1 MFVSKIKALN
11 TSQVRKYYMVLKLS
25 GEIWSRAVVN
35 EHTTIRDAIEN
46 MNLSKLGIVLV
57 DNKDKRFV
65 GVVLDGDIR
74 RGFLHG
80 VTLDSSVSEI
90 TNLKPVVVGKD
101 SKDDVVQRIMMQSA
115 ISHVPV
121 VNDKNQLCGLF
132 MLDRFPEIVVRPNLF
147 VVMAGGKGSRLLPL
161 TLETPKPM
169 LLVNNRPILE
179 HILLRAKTSG
189 FSKFLIATNY
199 LRSSIEEHFGDGS
212 KLEIKINYLREEVP
226 LGTAG
231 ALSLLG
237 GSPELPLVISNGD
250 VLSLLDYSKIL
261 EFHETSG
268 SVATMAVR
276 LHELQHPF
284 GVVEIDGAEIVGL
297 KEKPVIQSFINAG
310 IYVLSP
316 LALDFLQPNEYC
328 DMTTLFERLRLAG
341 LKTCAY
347 PLHEVWADVG
357 TPSDLDTARR
367 DERK

>member
-1 MFVSKIKALN
+1 MK
-11 TSQVRKYYMVLKLS
+11 TGRLS
-25 GEIWSRAVVN
+25 EQIWKTAVVSGDL
-35 EHTTIRDAIEN
+35 TVRDVIQSL
-46 MNLSKLGIVLV
+46 NLSKLGIVLV
-57 DNKDKRFV
+57 EDAEKHLV

-74 RGFLHG
+74 RGFLRG

-90 TNLKPVVVGKD
+90 TNLKPVVVGED
-101 SKDDVVQRIMMQSA
+101 SENNLVQRIMIQSA

-169 LLVNNRPILE
+169 LLVHNRPILE
-179 HILLRAKTSG
+179 HILIRAKTSG

-212 KLEIKINYLREEVP
+212 KLEIEIDYLREEAP

-231 ALSLLG
+231 SLSLLD
-237 GSPELPLVISNGD
+237 GSPEFPLVISNGD

-261 EFHETSG
+261 EFHETSE

-276 LHELQHPF
+276 LHEIQHPF
-284 GVVEIDGAEIVGL
+284 GVVEIDGAAIVGL

-316 LALDFLQPNEYC
+316 LALDYLQANEYC

>member
-1 MFVSKIKALN
+1 
-11 TSQVRKYYMVLKLS
+11 MVLQLNR
-25 GEIWSRAVVN
+25 EIWSRAVVN

-57 DNKDKRFV
+57 ENMDKRFV

-74 RGFLHG
+74 RGFLRG
-80 VTLDSSVSEI
+80 VTLDSPVLEI
-90 TNLKPVVVGKD
+90 TNLKPVAVGELSEND
-101 SKDDVVQRIMMQSA
+101 LVQRVMIQSA

-121 VNDKNQLCGLF
+121 VNDKKQLCGLF

-199 LRSSIEEHFGDGS
+199 LRSAIEEYFGDGS
-212 KLEIKINYLREEVP
+212 KLEIEIDYLKEETP

-237 GSPELPLVISNGD
+237 VTPELPIVISNGD

-284 GVVEIDGAEIVGL
+284 GVVEIDGAEIIGL

-316 LALDFLQPNEYC
+316 VALNFLQPNEYC

-341 LKTCAY
+341 EKTCAY

-367 DERK
+367 DDLLLSLPYKSEISIPSHQS

>member
-1 MFVSKIKALN
+1 M
-11 TSQVRKYYMVLKLS
+11 
-25 GEIWSRAVVN
+25 
-35 EHTTIRDAIEN
+35 AI
-46 MNLSKLGIVLV
+46 GILLV
-57 DNKDKRFV
+57 
-65 GVVLDGDIR
+65 G
-74 RGFLHG
+74 GFG
-80 VTLDSSVSEI
+80 TR
-90 TNLKPVVVGKD
+90 LKPLT
-101 SKDDVVQRIMMQSA
+101 
-115 ISHVPV
+115 
-121 VNDKNQLCGLF
+121 NQ
-132 MLDRFPEIVVRPNLF
+132 
-147 VVMAGGKGSRLLPL
+147 
-161 TLETPKPM
+161 TPKPM

-212 KLEIKINYLREEVP
+212 KLEIEINYLREEAP

-237 GSPELPLVISNGD
+237 GSLELPLVISYGD

-261 EFHETSG
+261 ESHETSG

-284 GVVEIDGAEIVGL
+284 GVVEIDGAAIVGL
-297 KEKPVIQSFINAG
+297 NEKPVIQSFINAG

>member
-1 MFVSKIKALN
+1 MK
-11 TSQVRKYYMVLKLS
+11 TGRLS
-25 GEIWSRAVVN
+25 EHIWKTAVVSGDLSV
-35 EHTTIRDAIEN
+35 RDVIQS

-57 DNKDKRFV
+57 EDAEKRFV

-74 RGFLHG
+74 RGFLRG
-80 VTLDSSVSEI
+80 ATLDSSVSEVM
-90 TNLKPVVVGKD
+90 NLKPVVVGE
-101 SKDDVVQRIMMQSA
+101 SSEDDLIQRMMIQSA
-115 ISHVPV
+115 ISHIPV
-121 VNDKNQLCGLF
+121 VDEQDQLCGLF
-132 MLDRFPEIVVRPNLF
+132 VLDRFPEIVVRPNLF
-147 VVMAGGKGSRLLPL
+147 IVMAGGKGSRLLPL

-169 LLVNNRPILE
+169 LLVHNRPILE

-199 LRSSIEEHFGDGS
+199 LRSSIEEYFGDGS
-212 KLEIKINYLREEVP
+212 KLEIEIGYLREEAP

-231 ALSLLG
+231 GLSLLEG
-237 GSPELPLVISNGD
+237 PIELPLVISNGD
-250 VLSLLDYSKIL
+250 VLSLLDYSRIL

-276 LHELQHPF
+276 LHELQYPF
-284 GVVEIDGAEIVGL
+284 GVVEIDGAEIIGL

-316 LALDFLQPNEYC
+316 VTLKFLQPNEYC

-341 LKTCAY
+341 EKTCAY

-357 TPSDLDTARR
+357 TPSDLDTARQG
-367 DERK
+367 EHK

>member
-1 MFVSKIKALN
+1 MA
-11 TSQVRKYYMVLKLS
+11 LKLNK
-25 GEIWSRAVVN
+25 ETWNLTVVN
-35 EHTTIRDAIEN
+35 KHTSIRNAIEN
-46 MNLSKLGIVLV
+46 MNLSKLGIILV
-57 DNKDKRFV
+57 EDEDKSFA
-65 GVVLDGDIR
+65 GIVLDGDIR
-74 RGFLHG
+74 RGFLRG
-80 VTLDSSVSEI
+80 ATLDSSVSEI
-90 TNLKPVVVGKD
+90 MNLKPVVVRED
-101 SKDDVVQRIMMQSA
+101 SEDDLVQRIMIQSA

-121 VNDKNQLCGLF
+121 VNDKNLLCGLF
-132 MLDRFPEIVVRPNLF
+132 MLERFPEIVVRPNLF
-147 VVMAGGKGSRLLPL
+147 IVMAGGKGSRLLPL

-199 LRSSIEEHFGDGS
+199 LRSSIEDHFGDGS
-212 KLEIKINYLREEVP
+212 KLDVEIGYLREEAP

-231 ALSLLG
+231 ALSLLE
-237 GSPELPLVISNGD
+237 GSIELPLVISNGD
-250 VLSLLDYSKIL
+250 VLSLLDYSRIL

-284 GVVEIDGAEIVGL
+284 GVVEIDGAEIIGL

-316 LALDFLQPNEYC
+316 VALKFLQPNEYC

-341 LKTCAY
+341 EKTCAY
-347 PLHEVWADVG
+347 PLHEGWADVG
-357 TPSDLDTARR
+357 TPSDLDTARQG
-367 DERK
+367 EHK

>member
-1 MFVSKIKALN
+1 
-11 TSQVRKYYMVLKLS
+11 MVLKLNK
-25 GEIWSRAVVN
+25 EAWNLTVVN
-35 EHTTIRDAIEN
+35 KHTPMRNAIEN
-46 MNLSKLGIVLV
+46 MNLSKLGIILV
-57 DNKDKRFV
+57 EDGEKHFV

-74 RGFLHG
+74 RGFLQG
-80 VTLDSSVSEI
+80 ATLDSPILEI
-90 TNLKPVVVGKD
+90 TNLNPI
-101 SKDDVVQRIMMQSA
+101 VVQPDSRDDLVHQTMIQSA
-115 ISHVPV
+115 ISHAPV
-121 VNDKNQLCGLF
+121 VNEQDQLCGLF
-132 MLDRFPEIVVRPNLF
+132 VLDRFAEIVTRPNLF
-147 VVMAGGKGSRLLPL
+147 VVMAGGRGSRLLPL

-169 LLVNNRPILE
+169 LIVNGRPILE

-189 FSKFLIATNY
+189 FSNFLIATNY
-199 LRSSIEEHFGDGS
+199 LRSLIEDHFEDGS
-212 KLEIKINYLREEVP
+212 KLAIEIEYLREEEP

-237 GSPELPLVISNGD
+237 VTPELPIVISNAD
-250 VLSLLDYSKIL
+250 VLSSLDYSRIL

-284 GVVEIDGAEIVGL
+284 GVVEIDGAEIIGL

-316 LALDFLQPNEYC
+316 VALKFLQPNEYC

-341 LKTCAY
+341 EKTCAY

>member
-1 MFVSKIKALN
+1 MA
-11 TSQVRKYYMVLKLS
+11 LKLNK
-25 GEIWSRAVVN
+25 ETWNLTVVN
-35 EHTTIRDAIEN
+35 MHTSIRNAIEN

-57 DNKDKRFV
+57 EDEDNSFV

-74 RGFLHG
+74 RGFLRG
-80 VTLDSSVSEI
+80 VTLDSSISEI
-90 TNLKPVVVGKD
+90 MNMKPVVVGED
-101 SKDDVVQRIMMQSA
+101 SEDDLVQRIMIQSA

-121 VNDKNQLCGLF
+121 VNDKNLLCGLF
-132 MLDRFPEIVVRPNLF
+132 MLERFPEIVVRPNLF
-147 VVMAGGKGSRLLPL
+147 IVMAGGKGSRLLPL

-199 LRSSIEEHFGDGS
+199 LRSSIEDHFGDGS
-212 KLEIKINYLREEVP
+212 KLDVEIGYLREEAP

-231 ALSLLG
+231 ALSLLE
-237 GSPELPLVISNGD
+237 GSIELPLVISNGD
-250 VLSLLDYSKIL
+250 VLSLLDYSRIL

-284 GVVEIDGAEIVGL
+284 GVVEIDGAEIIGL

-316 LALDFLQPNEYC
+316 VALKFLQPNEYC

-341 LKTCAY
+341 EKTCAY

-357 TPSDLDTARR
+357 TPSDLDTARQG
-367 DERK
+367 EHK

>member
-1 MFVSKIKALN
+1 
-11 TSQVRKYYMVLKLS
+11 MVLQLNR
-25 GEIWSRAVVN
+25 ETWSRAVVN
-35 EHTTIRDAIEN
+35 EQTTIRDAIEN

-57 DNKDKRFV
+57 EDAEKRFV

-74 RGFLHG
+74 RGFLG
-80 VTLDSSVSEI
+80 GATLDSSILEI
-90 TNLKPVVVGKD
+90 ANLNPIVARQD
-101 SKDDVVQRIMMQSA
+101 SQDDLVQQTMIQSA
-115 ISHVPV
+115 ISHAPV
-121 VNDKNQLCGLF
+121 VNEQNLLCGLF

-169 LLVNNRPILE
+169 LLVHNRPILE
-179 HILLRAKTSG
+179 HILIRAKTSG

-212 KLEIKINYLREEVP
+212 KLEIEIDYLREEAP

-231 ALSLLG
+231 ALSLLDVP
-237 GSPELPLVISNGD
+237 PEFPLVISNGD

-261 EFHETSG
+261 EFHETSE

-276 LHELQHPF
+276 LHEIQHPF
-284 GVVEIDGAEIVGL
+284 GVVEIDGAAIVGL

-316 LALDFLQPNEYC
+316 LALDYLEANEYC

>member
-1 MFVSKIKALN
+1 MK
-11 TSQVRKYYMVLKLS
+11 TGRLS
-25 GEIWSRAVVN
+25 EHIWKTAVVSGDLSV
-35 EHTTIRDAIEN
+35 RDVIQS

-57 DNKDKRFV
+57 EDVEKRFV

-74 RGFLHG
+74 RGFLRG
-80 VTLDSSVSEI
+80 ATLDSSVSEVM
-90 TNLKPVVVGKD
+90 NLKPVTVGE
-101 SKDDVVQRIMMQSA
+101 SSGDDLIQQMMIQA
-115 ISHVPV
+115 AVSHLPV
-121 VNDKNQLCGLF
+121 VNEQNQLCGLF
-132 MLDRFPEIVVRPNLF
+132 VLDRFTEIVTRPNLF
-147 VVMAGGKGSRLLPL
+147 VVMAGGRGSRLLPL

-169 LLVNNRPILE
+169 LIVNGRPILE

-199 LRSSIEEHFGDGS
+199 LRSLIEDHFEDGS
-212 KLEIKINYLREEVP
+212 KLAIEIEYLREEEP

-237 GSPELPLVISNGD
+237 VTPELPIVISNAD
-250 VLSLLDYSKIL
+250 VLSSLDYSRIL

-284 GVVEIDGAEIVGL
+284 GVVEIDGAEIIGL

-316 LALDFLQPNEYC
+316 VVLKFLQPNEYC

-341 LKTCAY
+341 EKTCAY

-357 TPSDLDTARR
+357 TLYDLDTARQV
-367 DERK
+367 EHK